1 MIEPIFLD
9 GSECRT
15 KRIRDE
21 KIIVLV
27 DMSWLLRVAGIFR
40 LEKIRNDDIRQSLG
54 KAAKQLC

>member
-40 LEKIRNDDIRQSLG
+40 LEKIRNDDIRQ
-54 KAAKQLC
+54 